1 MIRRAPLSCLILPA
15 FLTVS
20 LLFGSPLQAA
30 EPAPQPAGQDERSLV
45 REANRILEEEIKLA
59 SAPQIYL
66 LLDLSARSLRIKGR
80 GIELHRIEVLSWDA
94 PGNDASWDG
103 AYRLRARPLVERP
116 KVQPVPGKEQNAEP
130 AEPINLN
137 DMPAEYLLQFD
148 PGLLVNVGPPAAE
161 HPWLWAKNRLREGW
175 RRLAAWTGRNGGAQA
190 PRRVLR
196 LTLSQ
201 DQARSLAWSV
211 TDGMPLLIG
220 TATAP

>member
-1 MIRRAPLSCLILPA
+1 MIRRAPLSGLILSA

-20 LLFGSPLQAA
+20 LLLGFPLQAA
-30 EPAPQPAGQDERSLV
+30 EPASQPAGNDERSLV
-45 REANRILEEEIKLA
+45 REANRVLEEEIKLA
-59 SAPQIYL
+59 AAPQIYL

-80 GIELHRIEVLSWDA
+80 GIELHRIELLSWDA
-94 PGNDASWDG
+94 AGNEESWG
-103 AYRLRARPLVERP
+103 GVYRLRARPIVERP
-116 KVQPVPGKEQNAEP
+116 KVQPASDKDQNQEP

-175 RRLAAWTGRNGGAQA
+175 RRLSAWTDRSGDRQV
-190 PRRVLR
+190 PSRVLR

-220 TATAP
+220 SVTAP

>member
-1 MIRRAPLSCLILPA
+1 MIRRAPLSSRILPA
-15 FLTVS
+15 FLTLS
-20 LLFGSPLQAA
+20 LMLGAPLQTA
-30 EPAPQPAGQDERSLV
+30 EPAPQSAGNDERSLV
-45 REANRILEEEIKLA
+45 REANRVLEEEIKLA
-59 SAPQIYL
+59 AAAQIYL

-94 PGNDASWDG
+94 AGNEESWGG
-103 AYRLRARPLVERP
+103 AYRLKARPVVERP
-116 KVQPVPGKEQNAEP
+116 KVQPVPGKEQNQEP

-148 PGLLVNVGPPAAE
+148 PGLLVNVGPPAGE

-175 RRLAAWTGRNGGAQA
+175 RRLSAWAGGNGGTQ
-190 PRRVLR
+190 PPGRVLR

-220 TATAP
+220 SATAP